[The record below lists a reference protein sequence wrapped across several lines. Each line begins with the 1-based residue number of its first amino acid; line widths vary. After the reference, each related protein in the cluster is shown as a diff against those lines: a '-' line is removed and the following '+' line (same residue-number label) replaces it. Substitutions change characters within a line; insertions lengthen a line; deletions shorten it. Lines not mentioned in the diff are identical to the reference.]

1 MKARVEDLGF
11 YDSPL
16 SSLCKSLPNIHTS
29 RAIVLLHLIC
39 VQDSY
44 VMMGVPLNVPDADEI
59 QPECF
64 AYEERQVERLLRQS
78 QRCNVH
84 SKAFSSSSSSDMMQ
98 ARQTALEELT
108 QRFSSLDYR
117 DEWLVAATWLVDR
130 AFSVAAGSAAQRQDS
145 ANPAACAGDIYKSK
159 PFWLGAVL
167 MMVKMYGA
175 DTELDSDLKDI
186 MMPLLLDWP
195 RKPFEESGASQTRT
209 ERMQNCW
216 NEMVKVERRICTLLD
231 NDLLVPTP
239 LPLLQALAAVISKA
253 GEGSS
258 WSGFEKCEISLNRG
272 SSRAKKPA
280 KALPVTRVE
289 ALAGLLVELGLMRRP
304 AEVYGSSQG
313 AQVLAFAAMH
323 VSLLSFFEELPDY
336 FQTLQ
341 APKACISALARLQ
354 SHLLSE
360 EEVHK
365 LPCVSAILH
374 RLWHEADTKSCPVL
388 RKWARRGLGLG
399 IKLPKPTCVVAEDLS
414 VHEEP
419 LSQTPPC
426 RHSLPATSTPVWL
439 TPTKG
444 KNQKVGRPLS
454 MCSIA
459 SKMMPPLAKSKVQAL
474 PPLQSE
480 QKSESL
486 AQPRTELAQ
495 RLLKRRR
502 TDDEPEQLAPPRC
515 SQQTQ
520 AKPAYRKR
528 RMTDDE
534 PEQLADPRC
543 TQQKAKLADRLASL
557 SACQKNEH
565 SHDQPPCAPLPVLSQ
580 RTSPKKLRRRKQ
592 ICEGW

>member
-1 MKARVEDLGF
+1 
-11 YDSPL
+11 
-16 SSLCKSLPNIHTS
+16 
-29 RAIVLLHLIC
+29 
-39 VQDSY
+39 
-44 VMMGVPLNVPDADEI
+44 
-59 QPECF
+59 
-64 AYEERQVERLLRQS
+64 
-78 QRCNVH
+78 
-84 SKAFSSSSSSDMMQ
+84 
-98 ARQTALEELT
+98 
-108 QRFSSLDYR
+108 
-117 DEWLVAATWLVDR
+117 
-130 AFSVAAGSAAQRQDS
+130 
-145 ANPAACAGDIYKSK
+145 
-159 PFWLGAVL
+159 
-167 MMVKMYGA
+167 
-175 DTELDSDLKDI
+175 
-186 MMPLLLDWP
+186 
-195 RKPFEESGASQTRT
+195 
-209 ERMQNCW
+209 
-216 NEMVKVERRICTLLD
+216 
-231 NDLLVPTP
+231 
-239 LPLLQALAAVISKA
+239 
-253 GEGSS
+253 
-258 WSGFEKCEISLNRG
+258 
-272 SSRAKKPA
+272 
-280 KALPVTRVE
+280 
-289 ALAGLLVELGLMRRP
+289 MRRP

-323 VSLLSFFEELPDY
+323 VSLLSFFEELPDD

-374 RLWHEADTKSCPVL
+374 RLWDEADTKSCPVL

-419 LSQTPPC
+419 LPQTPPC
-426 RHSLPATSTPVWL
+426 WYSLPATSTPVWL

-444 KNQKVGRPLS
+444 KNEKVGRPLS

-459 SKMMPPLAKSKVQAL
+459 SKMMPLLAKSKVQAL

-502 TDDEPEQLAPPRC
+502 TDDEPEQLAAPRCSQQKKAQPADRRRRMTDDGPEQLAPPRC

-520 AKPAYRKR
+520 AKPASRKR

-534 PEQLADPRC
+534 PEQLAAPRC

-592 ICEGW
+592 IC